1 MPSSHKDNADTEFV
15 SAIFETYGR
24 KMLSV
29 AKRFGPESQAE
40 DNVQESLLH
49 LLKHLDLLRRLKPS
63 QQTLYIVTTVKYT
76 TMNHNKFESRR
87 KKREAAAYE
96 EPGGITHEEK
106 VELYTAL
113 VDLPERERD
122 ILLFH
127 YLWGYSYKEIATL
140 MGIRP
145 NSVGAVLRTARRH
158 ALRLLKGG
166 DQVK

>member
-1 MPSSHKDNADTEFV
+1 
-15 SAIFETYGR
+15 
-24 KMLSV
+24 
-29 AKRFGPESQAE
+29 
-40 DNVQESLLH
+40 
-49 LLKHLDLLRRLKPS
+49 
-63 QQTLYIVTTVKYT
+63 
-76 TMNHNKFESRR
+76 MNHNKFESRR
-87 KKREAAAYE
+87 EKREAAAYE

-158 ALRLLKGG
+158 ALRLLQGG